1 MLLRCS
7 VKYMRGCEL
16 FIGLILFF
24 IISHV
29 ALLALIGV
37 FATSRLPN
45 PVLSTISFVIAMW
58 SWPS

>member
-1 MLLRCS
+1 